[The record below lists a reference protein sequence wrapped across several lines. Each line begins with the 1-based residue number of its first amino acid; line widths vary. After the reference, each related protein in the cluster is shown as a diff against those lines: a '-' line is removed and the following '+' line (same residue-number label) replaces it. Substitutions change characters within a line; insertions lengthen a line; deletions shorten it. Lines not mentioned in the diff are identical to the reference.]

1 MKQTLP
7 TSIAVRAYE
16 GIRPLHGELVRLL
29 KERHGVSVHVF
40 CEVPEDVRVFENL
53 GRDGR
58 FESITDE
65 AVMHRLARDADGS
78 LTEED
83 VLPRAR
89 RWEERLG
96 CSLNRLVMAN
106 RDLGRSFSLG
116 AFHYPRSSYSEKSTY
131 PQVLRAVC
139 DCLDFWETELQ
150 SKGIGLVLNPN
161 KALAAVADI
170 LGIPHRT
177 FSGSRIGDHYYWA
190 VNEYWE
196 NPSFADAF
204 EAAQAASGDG
214 ALEEP
219 YRQAGIERQNVL
231 DRLGYRALARDLSYL
246 LVKWTYGRLRGY
258 TQARRYYL
266 SEEIKYYVR
275 RALADREL
283 ARLPTRRLS
292 DLKGKPFVFYPLHE
306 EPELTLSVGSPEFM
320 NQLGAISS
328 LARDMPAGMT
338 LAVKETPYGIGRRTD
353 NFYRQICEFKNVA
366 WLDVRELG
374 IDVVRAATAVSTIAG
389 TAGFE
394 AVVMGKPV
402 IAFGR
407 HNFYNFIPHVHVV
420 RREEE
425 IAPLLRDIVEG
436 NYDAAK
442 LRADGARAKAAVL
455 AASFEMSGFEVKGR
469 DASSLRP
476 EHVEAAYSGLLKS
489 MSTTGSTP
497 ASVSAVGG

>member
-1 MKQTLP
+1 MEQTFP
-7 TSIAVRAYE
+7 TSIAVRAHV
-16 GIRPLHGELVRLL
+16 GIRPLHSELVRLL
-29 KERHGVSVHVF
+29 KERHGVSVHMF
-40 CEVPEDVRVFENL
+40 CSLPEDVHVFENL

-58 FESITDE
+58 FESIAGE
-65 AVMHRLARDADGS
+65 AVMRRLAREADSS

-89 RWEERLG
+89 RWEKRLG
-96 CSLNRLVMAN
+96 YSLNRLVMTS
-106 RDLGRSFSLG
+106 RHLGRSFSLG
-116 AFHYPRSSYSEKSTY
+116 GFYHPRSSYSEKSTY
-131 PQVLRAVC
+131 PQVLKAVC
-139 DCLDFWETELQ
+139 DCLDFWETELRN
-150 SKGIGLVLNPN
+150 KGIGLILNPD

-214 ALEEP
+214 ALEAP
-219 YRQAGIERQNVL
+219 YRQAEISRQNAL
-231 DRLGYRALARDLSYL
+231 DRLGYRALARDLSHL
-246 LVKWTYGRLRGY
+246 LAKWAYGRLRGY
-258 TQARRYYL
+258 TTTYGVYL
-266 SEEIKYYVR
+266 SEHMRYYVKL
-275 RALADREL
+275 AFADRDL
-283 ARLPTRRLS
+283 ARLPTKRLP
-292 DLKGKPFVFYPLHE
+292 DLKDKPFVYYSLHE
-306 EPELTLSVGSPEFM
+306 EPEVTLSVGSPEFM

-338 LAVKETPYGIGRRTD
+338 LAVKETPYGLGKRPD

-366 WLDVRELG
+366 WLDFRERG
-374 IDVVRAATAVSTIAG
+374 IDVVREATAVSTIAG
-389 TAGFE
+389 TAGLE
-394 AVVMGKPV
+394 AAVMGKPV

-420 RREEE
+420 RREED

-455 AASFEMSGFEVKGR
+455 AASFEMPGFNGGDV
-469 DASSLRP
+469 SSLRP
-476 EHVEAAYSGLLKS
+476 EHVEAAYSRLLKS

-497 ASVSAVGG
+497 ASASAVGD